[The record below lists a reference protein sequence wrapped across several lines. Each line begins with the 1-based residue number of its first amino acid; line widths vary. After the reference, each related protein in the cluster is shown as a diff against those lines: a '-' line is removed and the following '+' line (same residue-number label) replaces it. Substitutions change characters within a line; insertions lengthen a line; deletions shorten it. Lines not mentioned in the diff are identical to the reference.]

1 MSGTPRGAGPGAG
14 HGVRDRHLL
23 LRLGLP
29 RDPSATKHLAG
40 FLVATVS
47 TVLLTRALLAVSGYP
62 QLGGGGLHVAHVLW
76 GGLLLAVAIV
86 LSLSYAGPVVRP
98 VVALVGGVGFGLFV
112 DEIGKFVT
120 SDNDYF
126 YEPTAALIYVVVV
139 GLVLLVEA
147 MHRRSPRHSSE
158 ALAGAVDHAVA
169 GVAGGF
175 SPRARRHARGLVADA
190 GDVPAAAEV
199 GALLDR
205 VSDDTEELPDVI
217 GTVAH
222 WIVRGTR
229 HLVRARW
236 VPWVT
241 VGALTLTGAA
251 TVGRGIYA
259 WSAGADV
266 PGWVVTGM
274 LVSGLAS
281 VLCALRGLVLVR
293 RDREEGYRWFRR
305 AVLLS
310 LLVTQ
315 IFLFRI
321 DEWAATVGLL
331 GDLFLLG
338 VVAAE
343 LDVITERR
351 LARAAAKAPDTG
363 SDEPA
368 RGR

>member
-1 MSGTPRGAGPGAG
+1 VSGAPRGAGPGAG

-205 VSDDTEELPDVI
+205 VSDDAEELPDVI

-222 WIVRGTR
+222 WIVQGTR

-236 VPWVT
+236 VPWLT

-321 DEWAATVGLL
+321 DEWAATLGLL

-343 LDVITERR
+343 LDVIAERR
-351 LARAAAKAPDTG
+351 LARAAANAPDAG
-363 SDEPA
+363 SDTTA
-368 RGR
+368 RRR